1 MTSAGGFRRR
11 VALKL
16 LNGSWDPES
25 DAGRRLRDEARL
37 PGRLQHRHIVR
48 VDDLL
53 QLGGRW
59 ALLMADYS
67 LYIPANLL
75 PMMVTTSPQ
84 GTAND
89 TIMSGVVYLLSSGSW
104 PLALLVFLA
113 SITIPL
119 AKLVSLT
126 FLAWSVQRRSTW
138 QPEQRA
144 RIYRMVEIVGRW
156 SMLDVYIVTIMA
168 ALVQMQP
175 LAAIDAGPAAIA
187 FGAVGVLGLL
197 AANSFDPRLI
207 WDPLGDHDD

>member
-1 MTSAGGFRRR
+1 
-11 VALKL
+11 
-16 LNGSWDPES
+16 
-25 DAGRRLRDEARL
+25 
-37 PGRLQHRHIVR
+37 
-48 VDDLL
+48 
-53 QLGGRW
+53 
-59 ALLMADYS
+59 
-67 LYIPANLL
+67 
-75 PMMVTTSPQ
+75 MMVTTSPQ

-138 QPEQRA
+138 QPEHRA

-175 LAAIDAGPAAIA
+175 LAAIEAGPAAIA
-187 FGAVGVLGLL
+187 FGAVVVLTLL

-207 WDPLGDHDD
+207 WDPIGDHDD

>member
-1 MTSAGGFRRR
+1 MSAP
-11 VALKL
+11 ALTAARAGLIRCGDCEL
-16 LNGSWDPES
+16 LSRAPQNSGHLACPRCGATLHQRKPNSIQ
-25 DAGRRLRDEARL
+25 RT
-37 PGRLQHRHIVR
+37 
-48 VDDLL
+48 
-53 QLGGRW
+53 W
-59 ALLMADYS
+59 ALLIAAYI

-75 PMMVTTSPQ
+75 PMMVTTSPR

-89 TIMSGVVYLLSSGSW
+89 TIMSGVIYLWSSGSW

-113 SITIPL
+113 SITIPR
-119 AKLVSLT
+119 AKLLSMT
-126 FLAWSVQRRSTW
+126 FLAWSVQRRSAW

-156 SMLDVYIVTIMA
+156 SMLDVYVVTIMA

-187 FGAVGVLGLL
+187 FGAVVVLTLL

>member
-1 MTSAGGFRRR
+1 MSAPALTAARAGLIRCGDCELLSRAPQSGGNLSCPRCGATLHQRKPNSIQR
-11 VALKL
+11 T
-16 LNGSWDPES
+16 
-25 DAGRRLRDEARL
+25 
-37 PGRLQHRHIVR
+37 
-48 VDDLL
+48 
-53 QLGGRW
+53 W
-59 ALLMADYS
+59 ALLIAAYI

-138 QPEQRA
+138 QPEHRA

-168 ALVQMQP
+168 GLVQMQP

-187 FGAVGVLGLL
+187 FGAVVVLSLL

>member
-1 MTSAGGFRRR
+1 
-11 VALKL
+11 
-16 LNGSWDPES
+16 
-25 DAGRRLRDEARL
+25 
-37 PGRLQHRHIVR
+37 
-48 VDDLL
+48 
-53 QLGGRW
+53 
-59 ALLMADYS
+59 
-67 LYIPANLL
+67 
-75 PMMVTTSPQ
+75 MMVTTSPQ

-187 FGAVGVLGLL
+187 FGAVVVLSLL

>member
-1 MTSAGGFRRR
+1 MNPAPLTAARAGLTRC
-11 VALKL
+11 
-16 LNGSWDPES
+16 
-25 DAGRRLRDEARL
+25 
-37 PGRLQHRHIVR
+37 HTC
-48 VDDLL
+48 DLL
-53 QLGGRW
+53 SRVPAGSGAATCPRCGAALHQRKPDSIQRTW
-59 ALLMADYS
+59 ALLIAAYI

-75 PMMVTTSPQ
+75 PMMVTTSPR
-84 GTAND
+84 GTEND
-89 TIMSGVVYLLSSGSW
+89 TIMSGVIYLWTSGSW

-119 AKLVSLT
+119 AKLVSMT

-144 RIYRMVEIVGRW
+144 RIFRLVEIVGRW
-156 SMLDVYIVTIMA
+156 SMLDVYVVTIMA

-187 FGAVGVLGLL
+187 FGAVVVLTLL

-207 WDPLGDHDD
+207 WDPTGDTHD